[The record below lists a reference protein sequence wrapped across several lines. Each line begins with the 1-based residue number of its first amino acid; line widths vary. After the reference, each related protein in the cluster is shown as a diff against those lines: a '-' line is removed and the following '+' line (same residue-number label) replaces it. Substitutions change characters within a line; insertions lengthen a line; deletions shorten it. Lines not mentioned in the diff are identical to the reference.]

1 MQIPNKSLCHQTC
14 STIISSVGK
23 IQSATGVP
31 VMFLSPP
38 WDDDESIEI
47 RCAVDG
53 AVRRKPTE
61 QVLSVCRKNY
71 ERLEIGESRVDHS
84 STSV

>member
-1 MQIPNKSLCHQTC
+1 
-14 STIISSVGK
+14 
-23 IQSATGVP
+23 
-31 VMFLSPP
+31 MFLSPP